1 MIEFDAVSKRYGERI
16 VIDRL
21 SLRIERGELFVLVGA
36 SGSGKSTLLRMINR
50 LVEVDAGQLRVDGRD
65 VRQQSLET
73 LRRGIGYAIQSSGLF
88 PHWTVAQN
96 IASVPRL
103 LGWDSARIATR
114 VRELLELLQLDSATL
129 ASRYPDSLSGGQ
141 QQRVGVARALAADP
155 PIVLMD
161 EPFGALDPPS
171 RDALQHSL
179 KRIQRET
186 GKTIV
191 FVTHD
196 MDEAL
201 RLGDRIALLEAG
213 RIRQCATPTDLLRHP
228 ADAAVREFVG
238 GAQAGLRLLAMRRV
252 REVMQP
258 GKNFIQPSIHP
269 ESSLQLALSLMAEHS
284 VDRLGVNDAQGQ
296 PLGVITLAQLI
307 GTPA

>member
-1 MIEFDAVSKRYGERI
+1 MIEFDAVSKRYGERT

-21 SLRIERGELFVLVGA
+21 SLDITRGELFVLVGA

-65 VRQQSLET
+65 VRQQPPET
-73 LRRGIGYAIQSSGLF
+73 LRRGIGYVIQSGGLF

-103 LGWDSARIATR
+103 LGWNAARIATR
-114 VRELLELLQLDSATL
+114 VHELLASLQLDPAL
-129 ASRYPDSLSGGQ
+129 APRYPDSLSGGQ

-171 RDALQHSL
+171 REALQHSL

-201 RLGDRIALLEAG
+201 RLGDRIALLDAG
-213 RIRQCATPTDLLRHP
+213 RIRQCATPTELLRHP

-238 GAQAGLRLLAMRRV
+238 GAQAGLRLLAMRQV
-252 REVMQP
+252 HDVMQP
-258 GKNFIQPSIHP
+258 SDIMIEPSIHP
-269 ESSLQLALSLMAEHS
+269 ESTLQLALSLMAEHA
-284 VDRLGVNDAQGQ
+284 VDRLGVIDLQGR
-296 PLGVITLAQLI
+296 PLGVVTLAQLI
-307 GTPA
+307 GAPA

>member
-1 MIEFDAVSKRYGERI
+1 MIEFNAVSKRYGERT

-21 SLRIERGELFVLVGA
+21 SMDITRGELFVLVGA

-65 VRQQSLET
+65 VRQQSPET
-73 LRRGIGYAIQSSGLF
+73 LRRGIGYVIQSGGLF

-103 LGWDSARIATR
+103 LGWNAARIATR
-114 VRELLELLQLDSATL
+114 VHELLALLQLDPAL

-171 RDALQHSL
+171 REALQHSL
-179 KRIQRET
+179 KRIQCET

-201 RLGDRIALLEAG
+201 RLGDRIALLDAG

-228 ADAAVREFVG
+228 ADAAVRQFVG

-258 GKNFIQPSIHP
+258 WPGKIEPSIHP
-269 ESSLQLALSLMAEHS
+269 EENLQLALSLMAEHA
-284 VDRLGVNDAQGQ
+284 VDRLGVNDAHGQ
-296 PLGVITLAQLI
+296 PLGMVTLAQLI
-307 GTPA
+307 GRPA

>member
-1 MIEFDAVSKRYGERI
+1 
-16 VIDRL
+16 
-21 SLRIERGELFVLVGA
+21 
-36 SGSGKSTLLRMINR
+36 
-50 LVEVDAGQLRVDGRD
+50 
-65 VRQQSLET
+65 
-73 LRRGIGYAIQSSGLF
+73 

-103 LGWDSARIATR
+103 LGWDAARIAAR

-201 RLGDRIALLEAG
+201 RLGDRIALLDDG
-213 RIRQCATPTDLLRHP
+213 QIRQCATPIELLRHP
-228 ADAAVREFVG
+228 THATVRDFVG
-238 GAQAGLRLLAMRRV
+238 GPQAGLRLLAMRRV
-252 REVMQP
+252 NEVMQP
-258 GKNFIQPSIHP
+258 SATSIEPSIHP
-269 ESSLQLALSLMAEHS
+269 ESNLQMALSLMVEHA
-284 VDRLGVNDAQGQ
+284 VDRLGVNDAHGQ

-307 GTPA
+307 GTPP